1 MKSRTAP
8 GANVFKSNK
17 ERLPGSVR
25 ESQSNCFEPWDPAA
39 RVLLSI
45 SKMILQGVDW
55 AFQEVPRQRGHS
67 HGSSNKQPELQ
78 QSRQKKK
85 IDGCPVEQNRQENIY
100 KRVVDVNSVTYFA
113 CVRQR
118 LALENFGSDAGES
131 Q

>member
-8 GANVFKSNK
+8 GAKVFNKDK
-17 ERLPGSVR
+17 ERLPGYVR
-25 ESQSNCFEPWDPAA
+25 ESQSNCFEPLDPAA
-39 RVLLSI
+39 CVLLSI

-55 AFQEVPRQRGHS
+55 AFKEVPRQRGHS
-67 HGSSNKQPELQ
+67 HCSSNKQPELQ

-85 IDGCPVEQNRQENIY
+85 IDACPVEQNREKRIY
-100 KRVVDVNSVTYFA
+100 EWVVDINAVTYLT

-118 LALENFGSDAGES
+118 LELQNFGCDPGKS